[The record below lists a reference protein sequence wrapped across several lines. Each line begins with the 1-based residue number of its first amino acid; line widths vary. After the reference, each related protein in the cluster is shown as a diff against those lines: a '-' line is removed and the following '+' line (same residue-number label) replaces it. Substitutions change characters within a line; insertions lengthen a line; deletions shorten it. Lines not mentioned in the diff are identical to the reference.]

1 MDVIYAT
8 ITLLLKF
15 QYNIER
21 EREEEEEKEIPG
33 RKRRIPMVRNP

>member
-21 EREEEEEKEIPG
+21 EREEEEEEIPG